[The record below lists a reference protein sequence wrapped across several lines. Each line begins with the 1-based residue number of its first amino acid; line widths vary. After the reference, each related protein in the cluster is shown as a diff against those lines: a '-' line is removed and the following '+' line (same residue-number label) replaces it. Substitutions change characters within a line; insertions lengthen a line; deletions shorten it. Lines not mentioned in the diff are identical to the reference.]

1 MEWARLGFFLVSHL
15 GFCTHNV
22 ELQFVLDFFAFVFYP
37 FKIWVGN
44 TPQTR
49 HPKSFF
55 QPSGQ
60 VIVIV
65 LQLITV
71 ML

>member
-1 MEWARLGFFLVSHL
+1 M
-15 GFCTHNV
+15 

-55 QPSGQ
+55 QPSSQ